1 MPAIYICP
9 HTVRTEVPGAIRD
22 CQRAGIAVRMI
33 TGDNAATGAAIA
45 ADCGI
50 LPPGLAQQI
59 EATRQE
65 AASNG
70 GSGNG
75 GQQQQQQIAELKQL
89 LSGMIAAQRAAA
101 ASSRGSNGSG
111 GGWLEGVLHQLGA
124 GPVSGGPD
132 PDAGAA
138 LMSSVVSVAVS
149 SQRVKCAPH
158 SMCGCCC
165 CCRLSGLASGAC
177 LCSEVGGACQS
188 SESMACTPRICLCVH
203 ANPPPHPAYPR
214 THPQAP
220 DPRLA
225 VLEGPAFRA
234 LVLRP
239 GGSTDLDAFA
249 ALWPHLRVMARCTPA
264 DKFTLVQVRGC
275 SGWAGQGHGVLE
287 HAAGAAVVS

>member
-1 MPAIYICP
+1 MLRAPPHVTCCPAAAPNPSWSHSRAAVLVCCLPVCP
-9 HTVRTEVPGAIRD
+9 PSVPAVRTEVPGAIRD

-70 GSGNG
+70 GGNG
-75 GQQQQQQIAELKQL
+75 GQQQQQIAELRQL
-89 LSGMIAAQRAAA
+89 LSGMIATQRSTA
-101 ASSRGSNGSG
+101 ASSQGSNGSGGG

-149 SQRVKCAPH
+149 SQRGSARH
-158 SMCGCCC
+158 T
-165 CCRLSGLASGAC
+165 AC
-177 LCSEVGGACQS
+177 VAAAACQVLLQAPAFAL
-188 SESMACTPRICLCVH
+188 EQPL
-203 ANPPPHPAYPR
+203 ANPHMHTLHLPLCACSPHPGYPPTR
-214 THPQAP
+214 RPLTRAW
-220 DPRLA
+220 LCW
-225 VLEGPAFRA
+225 RA
-234 LVLRP
+234 LPSVRWCCALMGRQTWTP
-239 GGSTDLDAFA
+239 LLPCGPTCASWPA
-249 ALWPHLRVMARCTPA
+249 ARQQTSSHSCR
-264 DKFTLVQVRGC
+264 
-275 SGWAGQGHGVLE
+275 
-287 HAAGAAVVS
+287 